1 MNTLI
6 ALTILAVLVLIL
18 EMVNLRK
25 IIVPMTIAGLLVTLG
40 ISVSEWD
47 VNRSFYH
54 SMIIVNKTNMLFSG
68 LFILLTIFLIVLSE
82 SFYKPIYNKISDFV
96 SIKLFLLIGA
106 ICMVC
111 FGNMVVFFL
120 GLEILSIS
128 LYVLAGSDFTNIKSN
143 ESGMKYLLLGSFASG
158 FVLFG
163 IAMIYGA
170 TVSFNI
176 IEINALWLQKPIW
189 FGLGAI
195 MVLIGMLFKVAAFP
209 FHFWAPDVYQGAP
222 VLTTTLMS
230 TLAKVAAVASL
241 FKLYVIFAPGLPE
254 GFTNMLVFIIMA
266 TMLIG
271 NIMALQQSNV
281 KRMLAYSGI
290 SHAGFML
297 MALLSFDV
305 SAPYLFYYATAYSI
319 AGIAAF
325 SAVIYVCQ
333 GMDDEDISSFKGLVY
348 RKPWMAI
355 VLAGGLLSMA
365 GIPIM
370 AGFFGKFFLFENTL
384 NAGYTFL
391 VIWAV
396 VNSIIS
402 IYYYF
407 RLMITAFTKAE
418 ANDAII
424 EQTNGDKKYYS
435 MYMLAGVIA
444 VIISIAIGVY
454 PDLILGLF

>member
-6 ALTILAVLVLIL
+6 ALAILSVLVLL
-18 EMVNLRK
+18 MEMLNLRR
-25 IIVPMTIAGLLVTLG
+25 IIVTVTIIGLLAALG

-47 VNRSFYH
+47 TNQSFYH
-54 SMIIVNKTNMLFSG
+54 SMIVVNKTNMLFSG
-68 LFILLTIFLIVLSE
+68 LFIVLTIFLVALSE
-82 SFYKPIYNKISDFV
+82 SFYKPIYNKIADFI

-106 ICMVC
+106 VCMIC
-111 FGNMVVFFL
+111 FGNMVMFFL

-128 LYVLAGSDFTNIKSN
+128 LYILAGSDFTNIKSN
-143 ESGMKYLLLGSFASG
+143 EAGMKYLLLGSFASG

-170 TVSFNI
+170 TASFNI
-176 IEINALWLQKPIW
+176 IEISALWSQQPLW
-189 FGLGAI
+189 FSLGA
-195 MVLIGMLFKVAAFP
+195 VLILIGLLFKVAAFP

-230 TLAKVAAVASL
+230 TLAKVAAVAAL
-241 FKLYVIFAPGLPE
+241 FKLYQIFMPGLPSE
-254 GFTNMLVFIIMA
+254 FNQLLIFIIMA
-266 TMLIG
+266 TMLVG
-271 NIMALQQSNV
+271 NIMALQQNNV

-297 MALLSFDV
+297 MALLSAAI
-305 SAPYLFYYATAYSI
+305 SGPYLFYYATAYSI

-325 SAVIYVCQ
+325 SAVLYVCQ
-333 GMDDEDISSFKGLVY
+333 GMGDEDISSFKGLVY
-348 RKPWMAI
+348 QKPLMAV

-365 GIPIM
+365 GIPVM
-370 AGFFGKFFLFENTL
+370 AGFFGKLFLFENTL
-384 NAGYTFL
+384 NAGHTFL

-396 VNSIIS
+396 INSIIS

-407 RLMITAFTKAE
+407 RLMITAFTKPE
-418 ANDAII
+418 TDTTTDEII
-424 EQTNGDKKYYS
+424 HKKRYYTT
-435 MYMLAGVIA
+435 YMLVGMVS
-444 VIISIAIGVY
+444 VIISIAIGIY

>member
-6 ALTILAVLVLIL
+6 ALAILSVLVLVMEII
-18 EMVNLRK
+18 NLRK
-25 IIVPMTIAGLLVTLG
+25 IIVPVTIIGLLATLG

-47 VNRSFYH
+47 TNQSFYH
-54 SMIIVNKTNMLFSG
+54 SMIVVNKTNMLFSG
-68 LFILLTIFLIVLSE
+68 LFIVLTIFLVALSE
-82 SFYKPIYNKISDFV
+82 SFYKPIYNKIADFV

-106 ICMVC
+106 ICMTC
-111 FGNMVVFFL
+111 FGNMVMFFL

-143 ESGMKYLLLGSFASG
+143 EAGMKYLLLGSFASG

-170 TVSFNI
+170 TASFNI
-176 IEINALWLQKPIW
+176 TDIHELWTQEPIW
-189 FGLGAI
+189 FSFGAVL
-195 MVLIGMLFKVAAFP
+195 VLIGLLFKVAAFP

-230 TLAKVAAVASL
+230 TLAKVAAVAAL
-241 FKLYVIFAPGLPE
+241 FKLYLIFTPGLPTA
-254 GFTNMLVFIIMA
+254 FNSMLVFIIMA
-266 TMLIG
+266 TMLVG
-271 NIMALQQSNV
+271 NIMALQQNNV

-297 MALLSFDV
+297 MTLLS
-305 SAPYLFYYATAYSI
+305 AETATPYLFYYAAAYSI

-325 SAVIYVCQ
+325 SAVLYVCQ
-333 GMDDEDISSFKGLVY
+333 EMDDEDISSFKGLVY
-348 RKPWMAI
+348 HKPLMAI
-355 VLAGGLLSMA
+355 VLAGGLISMA
-365 GIPIM
+365 GIPVM
-370 AGFFGKFFLFENTL
+370 AGFFGKLFLFENTL

-396 VNSIIS
+396 INSIIS

-407 RLMITAFTKAE
+407 RLMITAFSKPETE
-418 ANDAII
+418 T
-424 EQTNGDKKYYS
+424 TNNNKKHYT
-435 MYMLAGVIA
+435 MYMLVGM
-444 VIISIAIGVY
+444 ISVLITIAIGIY
-454 PDLILGLF
+454 PDLILSLF

>member
-6 ALTILAVLVLIL
+6 ALAILSVLVLVMEII
-18 EMVNLRK
+18 NLRK
-25 IIVPMTIAGLLVTLG
+25 IIVPVTIIGLLATLG

-47 VNRSFYH
+47 TNQSFYH
-54 SMIIVNKTNMLFSG
+54 SMIVVNKTNMLFSG
-68 LFILLTIFLIVLSE
+68 LFIVLTIFLVALSE
-82 SFYKPIYNKISDFV
+82 SFYKPIYNKIADFV

-106 ICMVC
+106 ICMTC
-111 FGNMVVFFL
+111 FGNMVMFFL

-143 ESGMKYLLLGSFASG
+143 EAGMKYLLLGSFASG

-170 TVSFNI
+170 TASFNI
-176 IEINALWLQKPIW
+176 TNIHELWAQQPTW
-189 FGLGAI
+189 FSFGAVL
-195 MVLIGMLFKVAAFP
+195 VLIGLLFKVAAFP
-209 FHFWAPDVYQGAP
+209 FHFWAPDVYQGSP
-222 VLTTTLMS
+222 ILTTALMS
-230 TLAKVAAVASL
+230 TLAKVAAVAAL
-241 FKLYVIFAPGLPE
+241 FKLYLIFTPGLPTA
-254 GFTNMLVFIIMA
+254 FNSMLVFIIMA
-266 TMLIG
+266 TMLVG
-271 NIMALQQSNV
+271 NIMALQQNNV

-297 MALLSFDV
+297 MTLLS
-305 SAPYLFYYATAYSI
+305 AETATPYLFYYAAAYSI

-325 SAVIYVCQ
+325 SAVLYVCQ

-348 RKPWMAI
+348 RKPLMAI

-365 GIPIM
+365 GIPVM
-370 AGFFGKFFLFENTL
+370 AGFFGKLFLFENTL

-396 VNSIIS
+396 INSIIS

-407 RLMITAFTKAE
+407 RLMITAFSKPETE
-418 ANDAII
+418 I
-424 EQTNGDKKYYS
+424 TNNNKKHYT
-435 MYMLAGVIA
+435 MYMLIGMIS
-444 VIISIAIGVY
+444 VIISIAIGIY

>member
-209 FHFWAPDVYQGAP
+209 FHFWAPDV
-222 VLTTTLMS
+222 
-230 TLAKVAAVASL
+230 
-241 FKLYVIFAPGLPE
+241 
-254 GFTNMLVFIIMA
+254 
-266 TMLIG
+266 
-271 NIMALQQSNV
+271 
-281 KRMLAYSGI
+281 
-290 SHAGFML
+290 
-297 MALLSFDV
+297 
-305 SAPYLFYYATAYSI
+305 
-319 AGIAAF
+319 
-325 SAVIYVCQ
+325 
-333 GMDDEDISSFKGLVY
+333 
-348 RKPWMAI
+348 
-355 VLAGGLLSMA
+355 
-365 GIPIM
+365 
-370 AGFFGKFFLFENTL
+370 
-384 NAGYTFL
+384 
-391 VIWAV
+391 
-396 VNSIIS
+396 
-402 IYYYF
+402 
-407 RLMITAFTKAE
+407 
-418 ANDAII
+418 
-424 EQTNGDKKYYS
+424 
-435 MYMLAGVIA
+435 
-444 VIISIAIGVY
+444 
-454 PDLILGLF
+454 

>member
-6 ALTILAVLVLIL
+6 ALAILSVLVLVM
-18 EMVNLRK
+18 EMINLRK
-25 IIVPMTIAGLLVTLG
+25 IIVPVTIIGLLAALG

-47 VNRSFYH
+47 TDQSFYH
-54 SMIIVNKTNMLFSG
+54 SMIVVNKTNMLFSG
-68 LFILLTIFLIVLSE
+68 LFIVLTIFLVALSE
-82 SFYKPIYNKISDFV
+82 SFYKPIYNKIADFV

-106 ICMVC
+106 ICMTC
-111 FGNMVVFFL
+111 FGNMVMFFL

-143 ESGMKYLLLGSFASG
+143 EAGMKYLLLGSFASG

-170 TVSFNI
+170 TASFNI
-176 IEINALWLQKPIW
+176 TNIHELWAQQPTW
-189 FGLGAI
+189 FSFGAVL
-195 MVLIGMLFKVAAFP
+195 VLIGLLFKVAAFP
-209 FHFWAPDVYQGAP
+209 FHFWAPDVYQGSP
-222 VLTTTLMS
+222 ILTTALMS
-230 TLAKVAAVASL
+230 TLAKVAAVAAL
-241 FKLYVIFAPGLPE
+241 FKLYLIFMPGLPSA
-254 GFTNMLVFIIMA
+254 FNQMLVVIIMA
-266 TMLIG
+266 TMLVG
-271 NIMALQQSNV
+271 NIMALQQNNV

-297 MALLSFDV
+297 MTLLSAETAT
-305 SAPYLFYYATAYSI
+305 SYLFYYTAAYSI

-325 SAVIYVCQ
+325 CAVLYVCQ

-348 RKPWMAI
+348 RKPLMAI

-365 GIPIM
+365 GIPVM
-370 AGFFGKFFLFENTL
+370 AGFFGKLFLFENTL

-396 VNSIIS
+396 INSIIS

-407 RLMITAFTKAE
+407 RLMITAFTKADTE
-418 ANDAII
+418 EEII
-424 EQTNGDKKYYS
+424 EDRKRYYTA
-435 MYMLAGVIA
+435 YMLVGMIS
-444 VIISIAIGVY
+444 VIITIAIGIY
-454 PDLILGLF
+454 PDLLLSLF